1 MITELYT
8 VSNRR
13 IWPRV
18 SQQVPVN
25 ADAIAGTTLNI
36 SLRGARIVTR
46 QPLQARFKLRL
57 ELDEK
62 TLELEAESV
71 WQENLGG
78 QNRVVGVRFHPKP
91 DQEGILQGWMDRVA

>member
-8 VSNRR
+8 ISNRR

-18 SQQVPVN
+18 SRQIPVN
-25 ADAIAGTTLNI
+25 ADQSAGYTLNV

-46 QPLQARFKLRL
+46 RPLQKRFRLLL
-57 ELDEK
+57 ELDE
-62 TLELEAESV
+62 TIEVEAESV

-78 QNRVVGVRFHPKP
+78 QNRVVGVRFHPEP
-91 DQEGILQGWMDRVA
+91 AQESVIQRWMERVAS